1 MIVIYTDIE
10 PTKKKKQQQQLQRE
24 NCVQYQQAHNDNK

>member
-10 PTKKKKQQQQLQRE
+10 PTKKQQQQLQRE